1 VLVNS
6 RKASKNATAIIG
18 IDCATQETKRGLA
31 YGLLQDNKIIITD
44 IASCSPVNPSQE
56 IISNWLSRNR
66 LTLLA
71 LDAPLGWPATMSEK
85 LPSHKAGN
93 PLVLADRDR
102 MFLRET
108 DFVIWKE
115 FNKKPL
121 EIGASLIAR
130 TATSALE
137 LLENLRI
144 IQNLDIPL
152 AWEMGDIAETC
163 AIEVYPAA
171 TLVAR
176 GIALAGY
183 RKGKPGEAIRFQII
197 EDLIRSCEIEIPKSQ
212 IARAAKSP
220 DSLDAVVCVLAGADF
235 LRAKCIPIPDKL
247 RDIARKEGWIWVK
260 K

>member
-6 RKASKNATAIIG
+6 KKAYKNATAIIG
-18 IDCATQETKRGLA
+18 IDCATQEAKRGLA
-31 YGLLQDNKIIITD
+31 YGLLKDHKLTITD
-44 IASCSPVNPSQE
+44 VASCSPANPSQE
-56 IISNWLSRNR
+56 IVSSWLNR
-66 LTLLA
+66 GYFTLLA
-71 LDAPLGWPATMSEK
+71 LDAPLGWPVAMSEK
-85 LPSHKAGN
+85 LPSHKAGESLELEDN
-93 PLVLADRDR
+93 DR

-115 FNKKPL
+115 CNKKPL
-121 EIGASLIAR
+121 EVGASLIAR

-137 LLENLRI
+137 ILQNLRKR
-144 IQNLDIPL
+144 QNLAIPL
-152 AWEMGDIAETC
+152 AWEMGNIAETC

-171 TLVAR
+171 TLAAR
-176 GIALAGY
+176 GIVFSGY
-183 RKGKPGEAIRFQII
+183 RKGKAGETRRLQII
-197 EDLIRSCEIEIPKSQ
+197 ENLNRSYDLEIQNPQ
-212 IARAAKSP
+212 IAQAANSP